1 MERETRG
8 KINTHE
14 QERPGREEETSDDE
28 EDLARGE
35 EEWGRPPGDKLP
47 WNAGGTNRRH

>member
-14 QERPGREEETSDDE
+14 QERPGREEEREEKYGERDE
-28 EDLARGE
+28 RKNKY
-35 EEWGRPPGDKLP
+35 P
-47 WNAGGTNRRH
+47 